1 MGGFVST
8 PVLNNIETPNVLN
21 FILQEMF
28 RRSDLVDIY
37 SLADSK
43 RCSRY
48 IVASA
53 DALQKLFVK
62 IRVNPVKGS
71 NGILYFQSMDGL
83 LGGMPADLKA
93 QQRANCLELSFF
105 FIRIFQIFGAVAISM
120 FDNTIPSV
128 DPLISAPPTPRPGIQ
143 KVFLQQKDFNS
154 LGVSTQ
160 TKPSSSSWFGFGGAL
175 SASDRSFYIPDG
187 SYKILN
193 FHLYRPEGGSAST
206 SPMKFEGFDI
216 YIDQNTLYDI
226 VVSNGQV
233 TDRKIKS
240 NPQPILKYG
249 YSRNSTQYVIT
260 ATLKID
266 GIDEYIVSLSNFAKD
281 GTSVKVYVSQEVL
294 RTFAGDKPA
303 SLGQGYPNVKG
314 KTLPTILQAM
324 FNDATNKIF
333 GPVPYSTL
341 KFLRKMNY
349 ISGGVDTDNAIS
361 GTHINILGSQE
372 NSDNPRIIFRDSMQ
386 IPTLDKD
393 QSKKINVIIRANL
406 QVDEPIQ
413 DVTDGSYQ
421 YKVTIDF
428 SKSQIDPPDV
438 RDYVDTL
445 SSYKTSTF
453 VAYSKDSAPK
463 SERTN
468 LSIPAYLESVFQ
480 KIIKPSGS
488 RDENGGIRTTRDGL
502 PKPYNSE
509 SIPND
514 LRIKELWTAL
524 AKDPPIKSYCI
535 ARAVQLLSVDAIRGN
550 MSKPAYSSAC
560 ALSFVYQKDG
570 SLPAPE
576 KKITDVN
583 GLHAL
588 ATLFWTD
595 FETTMPKLQDE
606 AKYKNF
612 LKFMKMNLENKTAED
627 TTQPDKM
634 SGIIEKLGPVCDN
647 RQGARLELR
656 SDVTS
661 KLQLVVKSL
670 IQQQRDH
677 IAAGMQILQELFDMK
692 SIQNKKVF
700 AINPEVLRSGMPE
713 VNRIAGLARGILMK
727 YYSGCEST
735 YRDGLKILYQS
746 DLQKPLTALKA
757 DGTQIVIPTTTIAPP
772 SKLTNSTNSLNSSVT

>member
-1 MGGFVST
+1 MGGFFST
-8 PVLNNIETPNVLN
+8 PVLNNIETPTVLN

-48 IVASA
+48 IVAGA

-62 IRVNPVKGS
+62 IRINPVKGP
-71 NGILYFQSMDGL
+71 NGILYFQSVDGL
-83 LGGMPADLKA
+83 ISGMPTDLKA

-128 DPLISAPPTPRPGIQ
+128 DPLIAAPSVSKPGIQ
-143 KVFLQQKDFNS
+143 KVFLQQKNFNS

-160 TKPSSSSWFGFGGAL
+160 AKPSSWFGFGGAL
-175 SASDRSFYIPDG
+175 SPSDRSFYIPDG

-193 FHLYRPEGGSAST
+193 FHLYRPDGGSAST

-226 VVSNGQV
+226 SVSNGQV
-233 TDRKIKS
+233 TDRRIKS
-240 NPQPILKYG
+240 NPQPVLKYG
-249 YSRNSTQYVIT
+249 YTRDTTQYVIT
-260 ATLKID
+260 ANLNIQ
-266 GIDEYIVSLSNFAKD
+266 GIDQYTISLSNFAKD
-281 GTSVKVYVSQEVL
+281 GTPVKASIAQEVF
-294 RTFAGDKPA
+294 RAFAGDKPT

-324 FNDATNKIF
+324 FNDVTTKIF
-333 GPVPYSTL
+333 GAVPYSTM

-349 ISGGVDTDNAIS
+349 ISGGTNTDTSIN
-361 GTHINILGSQE
+361 GTHINIMASQD
-372 NSDNPRIIFRDSMQ
+372 NSDNPRIVFRDSML
-386 IPTLDKD
+386 IPTSDKD
-393 QSKKINVIIRANL
+393 RPQKLNVIIRANL
-406 QVDEPIQ
+406 QVEEPIQ
-413 DVTDGSYQ
+413 DVSDGSYQ

-428 SKSQIDPPDV
+428 SKSQVDPPDA
-438 RDYVDTL
+438 REYIDTL

-453 VAYSKDSAPK
+453 IAYSKDAAPR
-463 SERTN
+463 SERTD
-468 LSIPAYLESVFQ
+468 LSIPAYLEGVFQ
-480 KIIKPSGS
+480 RIIKASGS
-488 RDENGGIRTTRDGL
+488 KDDDGGVRTTRSGL

-514 LRIKELWTAL
+514 LRIKDLWAAL

-550 MSKPAYSSAC
+550 MSKSAYSSAC
-560 ALSFVYQKDG
+560 ALSFVYQTDG

-576 KKITDVN
+576 KKITDVE

-595 FETTMPKLQDE
+595 FETAMPKLQDE
-606 AKYKNF
+606 QKYKDF
-612 LKFMKMNLENKTAED
+612 LKFMKMNLENYKSVAD
-627 TTQPDKM
+627 TPQPEKM
-634 SGIIEKLGPVCDN
+634 SGIIEKTSEVCDN
-647 RQGARLELR
+647 RQGARLQLR
-656 SDVTS
+656 NDVTY
-661 KLQLVVKSL
+661 KLQGVARSL
-670 IQQQRDH
+670 IQQQKDH
-677 IAAGMQILQELFDMK
+677 IAAGMQIIQALFDMK

-700 AINPEVLRSGMPE
+700 AINPEVLRLGMPE
-713 VNRIAGLARGILMK
+713 VNRIAGLARGLLMK

-746 DLQKPLTALKA
+746 DQQKPLTALKA
-757 DGTQIVIPTTTIAPP
+757 DGTPIIMPTTTAAPIP
-772 SKLTNSTNSLNSSVT
+772 VKPVEQEPK